1 MTLGV
6 VAVNVNKNLA
16 FRSDKISSV
25 NKIILIGN
33 LGKDP
38 EIRYTPQ
45 GTALCKFT
53 LATSQKKKDGEDST
67 QWHKVTMFGKKA
79 EVCGEHLKK
88 GQKVYIEGR
97 IEYGQYQDKEG
108 NTRYTTDIIGYEM
121 QFMTPK
127 NATNSGG
134 TPF

>member
-1 MTLGV
+1 
-6 VAVNVNKNLA
+6 
-16 FRSDKISSV
+16 
-25 NKIILIGN
+25 
-33 LGKDP
+33 
-38 EIRYTPQ
+38 
-45 GTALCKFT
+45 
-53 LATSQKKKDGEDST
+53 
-67 QWHKVTMFGKKA
+67 MFGKKA
-79 EVCGEHLKK
+79 EVCGEYLKK

-127 NATNSGG
+127 NAPSGGG

>member
-1 MTLGV
+1 M
-6 VAVNVNKNLA
+6 
-16 FRSDKISSV
+16 SSV

-127 NATNSGG
+127 HATNSGG